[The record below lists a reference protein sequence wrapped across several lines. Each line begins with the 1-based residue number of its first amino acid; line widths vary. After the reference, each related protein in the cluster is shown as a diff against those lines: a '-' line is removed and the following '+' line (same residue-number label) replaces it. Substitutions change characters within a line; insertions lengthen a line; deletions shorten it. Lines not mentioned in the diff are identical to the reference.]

1 MKKIIVI
8 LLLFTSCENKR
19 EYTSISTKKAD
30 SALQNSMRLNDSSLN
45 LLDLADK
52 KTEVVVMQVMT
63 KVNRLENSNI
73 SLKKEIQGLKEVSK
87 MTKTVIIRDTVFI
100 TEKKNFWGKTK
111 KTIDSSQSQ
120 SETVVQDSIQNK
132 L

>member
-1 MKKIIVI
+1 MKKFLAI
-8 LLLFTSCENKR
+8 LLLFMSCENKR
-19 EYTSISTKKAD
+19 EYSSITTKKAD
-30 SALQNSMRLNDSSLN
+30 SALQKSMRLNDSSLN

-52 KTEVVVMQVMT
+52 KTEVIVMQVMS
-63 KVNRLENSNI
+63 KVDKLENTNNT
-73 SLKKEIQGLKEVSK
+73 LKKEIQGLKEVSK

-111 KTIDSSQSQ
+111 TKIDSSQSTIV
-120 SETVVQDSIQNK
+120 EDSIQYK

>member
-8 LLLFTSCENKR
+8 LLVFTSCENKR
-19 EYTSISTKKAD
+19 EYSSISTIKAD
-30 SALQNSMRLNDSSLN
+30 SALQKSMRLNDSSLN

-52 KTEVVVMQVMT
+52 KTEIVVKQVMT
-63 KVNRLENSNI
+63 KVDKLENTNI

-87 MTKTVIIRDTVFI
+87 MTKTIIVRDTIFI

-111 KTIDSSQSQ
+111 TKIDSSQ
-120 SETVVQDSIQNK
+120 TNVVEDSIQHK

>member
-1 MKKIIVI
+1 MKKFLAI
-8 LLLFTSCENKR
+8 LLLFMSCENKR
-19 EYTSISTKKAD
+19 EYSSITTKKAD
-30 SALQNSMRLNDSSLN
+30 SALQKSMRLNDSSLN

-52 KTEVVVMQVMT
+52 KTEVIVMQVMS
-63 KVNRLENSNI
+63 KVDKLENTNNT
-73 SLKKEIQGLKEVSK
+73 LKKEIQSLKEVSK

-111 KTIDSSQSQ
+111 TKIDSSQSTIV
-120 SETVVQDSIQNK
+120 EDSIQYK